1 MSVIIDPEDLQTQ
14 TDLEAKDNE
23 DQVDNL
29 EKEITDNLPDKFKG
43 KSLSDVA
50 GAYTELEKRF
60 GQQGNELGELRKLTD
75 DILKRQLDSED
86 KESEISDDDF
96 YESPKES
103 VNKILENHPKLK
115 KLDDLERSIAESD
128 FTNRHPT
135 WREQVTNNDFAT
147 WVSSSQMRINLY
159 NRANSYDYTS
169 ANDLFDLWDEYKTLI
184 ADASDTEKKIQKD
197 KRNKE
202 LKSATSES
210 TSTDGSTKKILR
222 RSDLIRMKM
231 YEPEEYASR
240 QDEILL
246 AYAEGRVK

>member
-14 TDLEAKDNE
+14 EDLEAKDNE
-23 DQVDNL
+23 DQVNAL
-29 EKEITDNLPDKFKG
+29 EKEITNDLPNKFKG
-43 KSLSDVA
+43 KSITDVA
-50 GAYTELEKRF
+50 TAYSELERKF

-86 KESEISDDDF
+86 KEKEISDDDF
-96 YESPKES
+96 YESPKDS
-103 VNKILENHPKLK
+103 VNKIVENHPSLK
-115 KLDDLERSIAESD
+115 RLDELERGIAERD
-128 FTNRHPT
+128 FTSKHPE
-135 WREQVTNNDFAT
+135 WKEQVSSDNFVT
-147 WVSSSQMRINLY
+147 WVKTSPMRINLY
-159 NRANSYDYTS
+159 NRANTYDYTS
-169 ANDLFDLWDEYKTLI
+169 ANDLFDLWEEYKTLV

-197 KRNKE
+197 KRSKE
-202 LKSATSES
+202 LKNATSES

-246 AYAEGRVK
+246 AYSEGRVK